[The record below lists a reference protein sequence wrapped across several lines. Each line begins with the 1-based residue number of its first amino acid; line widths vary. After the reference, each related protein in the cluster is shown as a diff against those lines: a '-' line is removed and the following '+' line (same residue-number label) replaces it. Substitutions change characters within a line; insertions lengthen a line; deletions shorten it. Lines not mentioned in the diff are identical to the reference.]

1 MAQRPVIAVEQL
13 VVPASVDD
21 DDAQDF
27 IDNVDIHARAE
38 AEKYGHDELRL
49 TPAEVLLWWQDP
61 ASPRALFG
69 VKVDGELV
77 GRAMYN
83 RRVTDPT
90 TCWVAI
96 DVVPEFRGRGIGSAI
111 AERLQQFARSE
122 GRSKMIG
129 YVVSAPSIGG
139 TRIDAPTGFG
149 SLPADTDEARF
160 LQKHGYRLEQ
170 VVRASRLVLPVDVAV
185 EPPADYRVHH
195 WVNTTPPQWLEQ
207 MALLYTRMS
216 TDAPSAGLETPE
228 DPWTVE
234 RVIDEDRATAAG
246 PRPYLI
252 AVVEHVPTGQ
262 LAGYTT
268 LAVPAE
274 VERPVHQHDTLV
286 LREHRGNRLGML
298 LKVANIDQL
307 QQRYPW
313 HPSII
318 TFNAEENRYMLD
330 VNEAVGFV
338 PFAYEGAWLKK
349 L

>member
-1 MAQRPVIAVEQL
+1 
-13 VVPASVDD
+13 
-21 DDAQDF
+21 
-27 IDNVDIHARAE
+27 
-38 AEKYGHDELRL
+38 
-49 TPAEVLLWWQDP
+49 VLLWWHDP
-61 ASPRALFG
+61 AVPHELFG
-69 VKVDGELV
+69 VKVDGRLV

-83 RRVTDPT
+83 RRLTDPT

-96 DVVPEFRGRGIGSAI
+96 DVAPEFRGRGIGSAI
-111 AERLQQFARSE
+111 AERLEQVARSE

-129 YVVSAPSIGG
+129 YVVSAPSADGE
-139 TRIDAPTGFG
+139 RLVPPTGFG
-149 SLPADTDEARF
+149 SLAADTVEARF

-170 VVRASRLVLPVDVAV
+170 VERASRLVLPVEVTV

-207 MALLYTRMS
+207 MATLYTRMS
-216 TDAPSAGLETPE
+216 TDAPSAGLETQE

-274 VERPVHQHDTLV
+274 TDRPVHQHDTLV

-298 LKVANIDQL
+298 LKVANIAEL
-307 QQRYPW
+307 QRRYPG
-313 HPSII
+313 HPSIL

-330 VNEAVGFV
+330 VNEAVGFR
-338 PFAYEGAWLKK
+338 AMGYEGAWRKDL
-349 L
+349 

>member
-1 MAQRPVIAVEQL
+1 MITVEHL

-49 TPAEVLLWWQDP
+49 TPAEVLLWWQDA
-61 ASPRALFG
+61 ASPRELFG
-69 VKVDGELV
+69 VKVDGQLV

-83 RRVTDPT
+83 RRLSDPT
-90 TCWVAI
+90 TCWVAL
-96 DVVPEFRGRGIGSAI
+96 DVLPEYRGRGIGSAI
-111 AERLQQFARSE
+111 AERLEQVARSE

-129 YVVSAPSIGG
+129 YVVSAPSAGG
-139 TRIDAPTGFG
+139 ERLVPPTGFG
-149 SLPADTDEARF
+149 SLAADTVEARF

-170 VVRASRLVLPVDVAV
+170 VERASRLVLPVDVTV

-207 MALLYTRMS
+207 MANLYTRMS
-216 TDAPSAGLETPE
+216 TDAPSAGLETVE

-234 RVIDEDRATAAG
+234 RVIDQDRASAAG

-268 LAVPAE
+268 LAVPVE
-274 VERPVHQHDTLV
+274 VGRPVHQHETLV

-298 LKVANIDQL
+298 LKVANIAEL
-307 QQRYPW
+307 QRRYPG
-313 HPSII
+313 HPSIV

-330 VNEAVGFV
+330 VNEAVGF
-338 PFAYEGAWLKK
+338 AAMGYEGAWRKDL
-349 L
+349 

>member
-1 MAQRPVIAVEQL
+1 VITVEQL
-13 VVPASVDD
+13 VVPASVQD

-49 TPAEVLLWWQDP
+49 TPAEVLPWWQDP

-234 RVIDEDRATAAG
+234 RVIEEDRATAAG

-307 QQRYPW
+307 QRRYPG

-318 TFNAEENRYMLD
+318 TFNAEENRFMLD

-338 PFAYEGAWLKK
+338 PMGYEGAWRKDL
-349 L
+349 

>member
-1 MAQRPVIAVEQL
+1 MITVEQL
-13 VVPASVDD
+13 VIPASVDD
-21 DDAQDF
+21 DDAADF
-27 IDNVDIHARAE
+27 ITDVDIHAKAE

-49 TPAEVLLWWQDP
+49 TPAEVLLWWQDA
-61 ASPRALFG
+61 ASPRELFG
-69 VKVDGELV
+69 VKVDGQLV

-83 RRVTDPT
+83 RRLSDPT
-90 TCWVAI
+90 TCWVAL
-96 DVVPEFRGRGIGSAI
+96 DVLPEYRGRGIGSAI
-111 AERLQQFARSE
+111 AERLEQVARSE

-129 YVVSAPSIGG
+129 YVVSAPSADGE
-139 TRIDAPTGFG
+139 RLVPPTGFG
-149 SLPADTDEARF
+149 SLAADTVEARF

-170 VVRASRLVLPVDVAV
+170 VERASRLVLPVEVTV

-195 WVNTTPPQWLEQ
+195 WVNTTPPQWLDQ
-207 MALLYTRMS
+207 MANLYTRMS
-216 TDAPSAGLETPE
+216 TDAPSAGLETVE

-268 LAVPAE
+268 LAVPVE

-298 LKVANIDQL
+298 LKVANIAEL
-307 QQRYPW
+307 QRRYPG
-313 HPSII
+313 HPSIL

-330 VNEAVGFV
+330 VNEAVGFR
-338 PFAYEGAWLKK
+338 AMGYEGAWRKDL
-349 L
+349 